1 MFRIFIILFLTIPL
15 LEIFLLLKVGN
26 LIGALW
32 TVFLVVLTAVIGAS
46 LLRMQ
51 GISTIQR
58 LQASTARGEPPAI
71 PMIEGAFLL
80 FAGALLLT
88 PGFFTDAVGFAIL
101 FPPFRQ
107 YLAIQILTR
116 GAFMGGAAFH
126 SRSHP
131 HSQPE
136 QTSSEH
142 QTYNGE
148 YKKLDE

>member
-1 MFRIFIILFLTIPL
+1 MFRILVILFLTIPL
-15 LEIFLLLKVGN
+15 LEIFLLLKVGS

-32 TVFLVVLTAVIGAS
+32 TVLLVVLTAVIGVS

-51 GISTIQR
+51 GVSTINR
-58 LQASTARGEPPAI
+58 LQECTARGELPAI

-107 YLAIQILTR
+107 YLALQILGR
-116 GAFMGGAAFH
+116 GLWMNVDGQRPRGPDGGQSPSDTHTFD
-126 SRSHP
+126 
-131 HSQPE
+131 
-136 QTSSEH
+136 
-142 QTYNGE
+142 GE

>member
-1 MFRIFIILFLTIPL
+1 MFRILILLFLTVPL
-15 LEIFLLLKVGN
+15 LEIFLLLQVGS

-32 TVFLVVLTAVIGAS
+32 TVFLVVLTAVIGAT

-51 GISTIQR
+51 GINTIQR

-71 PMIEGAFLL
+71 PLIEGAFLL

-88 PGFFTDAVGFAIL
+88 PGFFTDVIGFAIL

-107 YLAIQILTR
+107 YLALQILKK
-116 GAFMGGAAFH
+116 GIWMSANA
-126 SRSHP
+126 HP
-131 HSQPE
+131 HRGHTDSRP
-136 QTSSEH
+136 SDSH
-142 QTYNGE
+142 TYDGD

>member
-1 MFRIFIILFLTIPL
+1 MFRLLIILFLTVPL
-15 LEIFLLLKVGN
+15 MEIFLLLKVGN

-32 TVFLVVLTAVIGAS
+32 TVFLVVVTAIMGAA

-51 GISTIQR
+51 GISTIHR
-58 LQASTARGEPPAI
+58 LQEATSRGELPAI
-71 PMIEGAFLL
+71 PMLEGAFLL

-107 YLAIQILTR
+107 YLALQVLKKGIWMSVNTQQTR
-116 GAFMGGAAFH
+116 SSTDTRTSG
-126 SRSHP
+126 SH
-131 HSQPE
+131 
-136 QTSSEH
+136 
-142 QTYNGE
+142 TYDGD

>member
-1 MFRIFIILFLTIPL
+1 MFRILVILFLTIPL
-15 LEIFLLLKVGN
+15 LEIYLLLKVGS

-32 TVFLVVLTAVIGAS
+32 TVFLVVLTAVIGIS

-51 GISTIQR
+51 GISTIHR
-58 LQASTARGEPPAI
+58 LQECTARGEPPAI

-107 YLAIQILTR
+107 YLAMQILTR
-116 GAFMGGAAFH
+116 GIWMSVDMHQRRGPGGDQ
-126 SRSHP
+126 SSSHT
-131 HSQPE
+131 H
-136 QTSSEH
+136 
-142 QTYNGE
+142 TYNGD
-148 YKKLDE
+148 YKKLDDE